1 MKFCDLV
8 AEQRKKKLM
17 TQQEL
22 SSMVG
27 ISKQYICNIEN
38 GKYIPGLN
46 AARRLIEVLDI
57 PLELGVQC
65 LKESRKENER
75 KQN

>member
-1 MKFCDLV
+1 MKFCDLI

-22 SSMVG
+22 SSMIG

-38 GKYIPGLN
+38 GKYVPGFN
-46 AARRLIEVLDI
+46 VARRLIEVLEI
-57 PLELGVQC
+57 PFELGSKS
-65 LKESRKENER
+65 LEESKNEQQ
-75 KQN
+75 QN